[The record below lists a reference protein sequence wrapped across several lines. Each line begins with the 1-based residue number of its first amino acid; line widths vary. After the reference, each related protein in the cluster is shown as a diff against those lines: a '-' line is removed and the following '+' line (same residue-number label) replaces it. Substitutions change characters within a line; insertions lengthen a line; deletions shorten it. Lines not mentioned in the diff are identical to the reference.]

1 MLKDEEAQLK
11 CSPEYAEGATI
22 NLTLVQVAE
31 KHEEKARRGLVSL
44 QGKSIVDL
52 AADSTAWR
60 TQNASR
66 LDEFDACLMNEKAI
80 SDKTTTEKAESENV
94 VAESVSTQQVSTEK
108 VVVEKAAEERVAIA
122 KSSVANV
129 AVEEVAAKT
138 KRIQTRRRCSRM
150 YQGTLDRQRLEE
162 ERKHAGFLGWR
173 QLASGLQMRRKT
185 QVFRLLRTRSFSA
198 SHLRSNLSA
207 MKARS

>member
-1 MLKDEEAQLK
+1 MSMKVTKVDGSVDENSGLKYTVGDKSLGLLSTSIDKALSNMLKDEEAQLK

-31 KHEEKARRGLVSL
+31 KHEQKARRGLVSV

-52 AADSTAWR
+52 DADSTAWR

-94 VAESVSTQQVSTEK
+94 DAESVLSPTGVDRESGGRKRPQRRESGY
-108 VVVEKAAEERVAIA
+108 R
-122 KSSVANV
+122 
-129 AVEEVAAKT
+129 EVYCCKC
-138 KRIQTRRRCSRM
+138 CSRGGRCEDEPLTNTTTV
-150 YQGTLDRQRLEE
+150 Q
-162 ERKHAGFLGWR
+162 
-173 QLASGLQMRRKT
+173 
-185 QVFRLLRTRSFSA
+185 
-198 SHLRSNLSA
+198 
-207 MKARS
+207 